1 MCARKD
7 NEGHGEEQL
16 AAGQAAKRLRSAF
29 FARPATQI
37 GSTAASS
44 VAGQRIFADL
54 LHFAAR
60 PATVRSLTC
69 SSTAYDLLRQ
79 HPKST
84 RAEKE
89 QG

>member
-54 LHFAAR
+54 HRYGFR
-60 PATVRSLTC
+60 PVTRQDDPPVPISNSLDVRRKNPDSQLLT
-69 SSTAYDLLRQ
+69 
-79 HPKST
+79 
-84 RAEKE
+84 
-89 QG
+89 